1 MRPKHKEK
9 RKKDK
14 WYGEDMEESATVA
27 TDVGLAWVG
36 WEPLSRW
43 EWGGSSRW
51 NSGASGAS
59 LVVAATVVWAVAAA
73 MVVWAAAAV
82 ISVVEVVDGFSI
94 DGKVDVVV
102 PVVEVIIT
110 IGVKLK

>member
-1 MRPKHKEK
+1 
-9 RKKDK
+9 
-14 WYGEDMEESATVA
+14 
-27 TDVGLAWVG
+27 
-36 WEPLSRW
+36 
-43 EWGGSSRW
+43 
-51 NSGASGAS
+51 
-59 LVVAATVVWAVAAA
+59 
-73 MVVWAAAAV
+73 MVVLAAAAV